1 MLQADQICQKGGR
14 GLGEADQ
21 EDPGDG
27 DDQAEEAHLDLP
39 PKATGLYGLLRNLDV
54 SY

>member
-1 MLQADQICQKGGR
+1 M
-14 GLGEADQ
+14 GETDK

-39 PKATGLYGLLRNLDV
+39 PEATGQVLMVFLKSKTQMV
-54 SY
+54 SEE